1 MTLKRVRDIIRTY
14 GYVAN
19 MYTNAVRLCLEDPKE
34 RREDEKKIGI
44 SWRED
49 KNSEWE
55 EKYFPVNLGDVLTN
69 YQNLEIDDDDL
80 ESTDYE
86 DFSESSDSEL

>member
-1 MTLKRVRDIIRTY
+1 M
-14 GYVAN
+14 
-19 MYTNAVRLCLEDPKE
+19 
-34 RREDEKKIGI
+34 GI

-49 KNSEWE
+49 KNTEWE
-55 EKYFPVNLGDVLTN
+55 EKYFPVNLDDLLTN

-86 DFSESSDSEL
+86 HFSESSDSEL